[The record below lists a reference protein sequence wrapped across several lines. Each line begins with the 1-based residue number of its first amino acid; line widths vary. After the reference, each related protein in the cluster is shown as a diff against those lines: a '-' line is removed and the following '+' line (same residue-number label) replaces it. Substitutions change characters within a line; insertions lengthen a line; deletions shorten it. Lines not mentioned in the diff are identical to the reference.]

1 MTDMRH
7 IILPARLDQ
16 EAVRQLAQDMQ
27 TILRDSGVTIDGSG
41 VEKIGLAGLQLLAS
55 ALRSASPTS
64 PISLTSASPDLLRAV
79 QMAGLSAALSLA
91 PPVPHQTEER
101 T

>member
-1 MTDMRH
+1 MRH

-27 TILRDSGVTIDGSG
+27 NILQDSGVTIDGSA

-55 ALRSASPTS
+55 ALRSGSSSS
-64 PISLTSASPDLLRAV
+64 PISLTSASADLLRAA
-79 QMAGLSAALSLA
+79 QMAGLSAALSL
-91 PPVPHQTEER
+91 PLPLPYQSEEQA
-101 T
+101 